1 MCCWGGPWPCCQS
14 HRGAPRLAEMNY
26 LHLWFISAW
35 KAASQEAK
43 CLKPEAC
50 VGLCSISC
58 LPSTSPAHISCFQTS
73 KWRKPALVESE
84 GAGTDLWIQGH
95 NLPRVCCGGRHQVG
109 KLPQGDASPGMK
121 RCAEVSRLASFITFK
136 RANPA
141 VLGV

>member
-1 MCCWGGPWPCCQS
+1 MLTSGRVTVEFRWEQSMTVAVMLGSVLLGGPLALLSESQ
-14 HRGAPRLAEMNY
+14 RGATSGRTE
-26 LHLWFISAW
+26 LHLWFIGAW

-84 GAGTDLWIQGH
+84 GRAQTSGFKAII
-95 NLPRVCCGGRHQVG
+95 
-109 KLPQGDASPGMK
+109 SPG
-121 RCAEVSRLASFITFK
+121 CVVGGGTRLGSFP
-136 RANPA
+136 REMPA
-141 VLGV
+141 QG